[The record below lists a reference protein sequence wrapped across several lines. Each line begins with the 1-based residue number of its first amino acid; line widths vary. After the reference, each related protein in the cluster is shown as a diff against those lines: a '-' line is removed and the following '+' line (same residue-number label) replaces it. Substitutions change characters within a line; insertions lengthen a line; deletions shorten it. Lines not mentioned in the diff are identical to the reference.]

1 VRARLGKMVR
11 GHEFQFICSVDMAGR
26 MDRVITINGGVVRS
40 KEHNLEGTVITVMKA
55 E

>member
-1 VRARLGKMVR
+1 MVR
-11 GHEFQFICSVDMAGR
+11 GHEFQFICSADMAER

-40 KEHNLEGTVITVMKA
+40 REHSLEGTVITVMKA